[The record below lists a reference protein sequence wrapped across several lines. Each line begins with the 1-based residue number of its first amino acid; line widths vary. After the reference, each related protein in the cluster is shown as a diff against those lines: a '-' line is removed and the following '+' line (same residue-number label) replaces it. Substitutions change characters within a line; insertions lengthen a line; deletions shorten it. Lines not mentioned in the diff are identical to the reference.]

1 MSRRLLGAALVLQ
14 TALLAVLLTA
24 GPAAAANPVLDPEGD
39 TDLAAAL
46 AEARE
51 VQGVCYGYLL
61 SVSDADTGMFSG
73 TFASS
78 SAGAGQP
85 ASAAT
90 DCPNG
95 TVELAARIS
104 YTSSFSE
111 AEDSADWS
119 LLSTVGDL
127 SIVDVEQV
135 TGGSARDL
143 LDDDASETA
152 LLNAVLSLPGL
163 ATERAGLPPV
173 VIEENTAAL
182 PEGARATDTPGS
194 DWLRQ
199 NGALLAL
206 CVGAVV
212 AGLVALLASRRPSGP
227 RRPAVAGPGAGPR
240 TFGPPRPY
248 TTPLPTPPLSTPPL
262 PTPPTPATPG
272 SATPPAGPSDDRP
285 YPDPR
290 SQP

>member
-1 MSRRLLGAALVLQ
+1 MSRRRLGAL
-14 TALLAVLLTA
+14 ALLAVLLTA
-24 GPAAAANPVLDPEGD
+24 GPAAAENPVLDAEGD
-39 TDLAAAL
+39 TDLATAL

-51 VQGVCYGYLL
+51 VQGVCYGYSL
-61 SVSDADTGMFSG
+61 SVSDADTGQFSG
-73 TFASS
+73 TFSSS

-95 TVELAARIS
+95 TIELAARIS

-143 LDDDASETA
+143 LDDGKSETA

-173 VIEENTAAL
+173 VLEENTEAL

-199 NGALLAL
+199 NGALLFL
-206 CVGAVV
+206 CVAAVV

-227 RRPAVAGPGAGPR
+227 RRPAAAGRGGGPR

-248 TTPLPTPPLSTPPL
+248 D
-262 PTPPTPATPG
+262 PG
-272 SATPPAGPSDDRP
+272 VFAGPPQVRDPVVGPDAAPPRPTSPTGGPSGDRP

>member
-1 MSRRLLGAALVLQ
+1 VGLAALV
-14 TALLAVLLTA
+14 AVVLTA
-24 GPAAAANPVLDPEGD
+24 GPAAAENPVLDAADD
-39 TDLAAAL
+39 TDLASAL
-46 AEARE
+46 AEAQE
-51 VQGVCYGYLL
+51 VQGVCYGYVL
-61 SVSDADTGMFSG
+61 SVSDADTGQFSG

-78 SAGAGQP
+78 SAGAGQA
-85 ASAAT
+85 ASTAT

-95 TVELAARIS
+95 TVELVARID

-111 AEDSADWS
+111 AEDVAEWQ
-119 LLSTVGDL
+119 LLSTVAGDL

-135 TGGSARDL
+135 TGARAGDL
-143 LDDDASETA
+143 LDDTRSETA

-163 ATERAGLPPV
+163 ASERADLPPV
-173 VIEENTAAL
+173 VLQENTEAL

-206 CVGAVV
+206 CVAAVV
-212 AGLVALLASRRPSGP
+212 AGLVALLASRRPGAP
-227 RRPAVAGPGAGPR
+227 RRPSGAPR

-248 TTPLPTPPLSTPPL
+248 DH
-262 PTPPTPATPG
+262 PPTDH
-272 SATPPAGPSDDRP
+272 PPTDHP